1 MLTGVSLTEADY
13 AATTHGAVHADASQ
27 PEDGPDAA
35 WRALERRLV
44 EESGILMSEWAV
56 EVNSEIGNAY
66 DSSSGVPLVPKI
78 GVADRDARRDTI
90 ENTFTLRVRWPWAEQ
105 TDLRVGCNFSHEE
118 VFTADLND
126 GRSNSSGLS
135 DIEIGLTNQ
144 LPCEIHSLPTCWVRC
159 IGRPPLARARSRS
172 ATSLVRRAGDLSG
185 GKPVGRPEHDR
196 FSQQSP

>member
-35 WRALERRLV
+35 RRALERRLV

-66 DSSSGVPLVPKI
+66 DSSSGVPLVPRV

-105 TDLRVGCNFSHEE
+105 TDLRVGCNFSH
-118 VFTADLND
+118 
-126 GRSNSSGLS
+126 
-135 DIEIGLTNQ
+135 
-144 LPCEIHSLPTCWVRC
+144 
-159 IGRPPLARARSRS
+159 
-172 ATSLVRRAGDLSG
+172 
-185 GKPVGRPEHDR
+185 
-196 FSQQSP
+196 

>member
-1 MLTGVSLTEADY
+1 MRRPPTALSTRTP
-13 AATTHGAVHADASQ
+13 ASQ
-27 PEDGPDAA
+27 RTVPMRRGEPSSGG
-35 WRALERRLV
+35 WSRRVGYSCRSGRLRSTRRL
-44 EESGILMSEWAV
+44 GTRTTALA
-56 EVNSEIGNAY
+56 ACR
-66 DSSSGVPLVPKI
+66 SSPEF